1 MNPDDNGLATRF
13 CLRGDLHQ
21 SPMHAR
27 VLTDLG
33 WTKIPLSPGS
43 QLYLRRLGPFS
54 VAKLQRPNKI
64 DLDQLQPIRKQ
75 YRILTLYLEPKLNDP
90 LPPKVGWRVEPF
102 AHSKT
107 SLLDLALPEK
117 TLLASF
123 NQNTR
128 RNLRPNPDLTFT
140 TTALSALNTTQIDGF
155 FALQHSWHHT
165 KKVASYPENMLR
177 AVFRHYATHGHLH
190 VAYYQN
196 TACAHLLSLYHNRV
210 ATYYIAAA
218 NETGYAQAAPTHLT
232 WEMIKT
238 AKKADCDILDFGG
251 IYDERYPKMYKGWQ
265 GFTKFKAGFRPTVI
279 TYPETKL
286 LLFW

>member
-1 MNPDDNGLATRF
+1 MSSDLTTVFAQ
-13 CLRGDLHQ
+13 RGDLHQ
-21 SPMHAR
+21 SPMHMA
-27 VLTDLG
+27 VLGDLG
-33 WTKIPLSPGS
+33 WENIPLSPGS
-43 QLYLRRLGPFS
+43 TLYLRRLGPIS
-54 VAKLQRPNKI
+54 VAKLQRPESI
-64 DLDQLQPIRKQ
+64 DLTKLKLLRKK
-75 YRILTLYLEPKLNDP
+75 YHILTLYLEPKLNDP
-90 LPPKVGWRVEPF
+90 LQPSVGWRVEPF

-107 SLLDLALPEK
+107 SLLDLRLSEK
-117 TLLASF
+117 NLLTSF

-140 TTALSALNTTQIDGF
+140 TTALSALTTTQIDGF
-155 FALQHSWHHT
+155 FTLQHEWHHA
-165 KKVASYPENMLR
+165 KKVATYPENMLR

-196 TACAHLLSLYHNRV
+196 NPCAHLLSLYHNRV

-238 AKKADCDILDFGG
+238 AKKAGCDILDFGG

-265 GFTKFKAGFRPTVI
+265 GFTKFKEGFRPTVI
-279 TYPETKL
+279 TYPETRL